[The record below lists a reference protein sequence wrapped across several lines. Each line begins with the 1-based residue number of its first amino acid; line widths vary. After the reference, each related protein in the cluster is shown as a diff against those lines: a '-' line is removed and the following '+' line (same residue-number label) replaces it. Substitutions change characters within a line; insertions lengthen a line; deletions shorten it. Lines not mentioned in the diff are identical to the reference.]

1 LPVGEKTFFFMV
13 KTGLAKNSFCQQKYF
28 LPKTC
33 SEKFTD
39 IYYCLYNFAGQLF
52 VLFAAGNG

>member
-1 LPVGEKTFFFMV
+1 MV